1 MKSTSYGAVVISLAT
16 AALLLLPAFA
26 SALGA

>member
-1 MKSTSYGAVVISLAT
+1 VKSTRFGAVVISLAT

-26 SALGA
+26 SALA